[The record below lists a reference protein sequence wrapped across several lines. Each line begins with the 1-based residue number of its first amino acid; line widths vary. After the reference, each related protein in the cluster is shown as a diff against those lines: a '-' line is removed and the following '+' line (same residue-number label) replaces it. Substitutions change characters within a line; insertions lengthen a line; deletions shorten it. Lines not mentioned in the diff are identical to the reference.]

1 MGDKA
6 RVQSRKKLSRQ
17 GRFRIAKFDEVAGY
31 CLSLTRALQGGS
43 RAAMS
48 HVEQTRA
55 EKLTVRTE
63 INYFL
68 GIGNFAETAGRH
80 QRQRSY
86 FLEATNGQSVGR
98 LP

>member
-1 MGDKA
+1 
-6 RVQSRKKLSRQ
+6 
-17 GRFRIAKFDEVAGY
+17 
-31 CLSLTRALQGGS
+31 
-43 RAAMS
+43 MS